1 MKRQLLVFAFAIL
14 VGGTGCPTTDN
25 NVGSLGNDAAVGSDA
40 SAGGA
45 GGISSGGAT
54 GQAGEGN
61 EAGAQGV
68 GGSGGAQ
75 AAPTNG
81 VDASAVG
88 PLGPTQSWIGYV
100 ENYTFPSGSDVI
112 KLSFAYDSNGQ
123 VVGQVILGNGTPPA
137 PATDPNVGYP
147 PGFTGPIY
155 EPTEIEGFAYSI
167 VGGTLAGSRLRF
179 TIEGTEPWAGWCAL
193 QTPPS
198 DGSSGCLP
206 NLSRAEISQAQCSY
220 TTTSGATSAVDC
232 GKWYLCEG
240 PMGTSAASV
249 CFCTSTGCGARP
261 GLFPTSFDMFLAN
274 GAASGSMVGSAV
286 GQTPYNIHFLQ
297 DP

>member
-1 MKRQLLVFAFAIL
+1 L

-25 NVGSLGNDAAVGSDA
+25 NVGGLGNDAAVGSDA
-40 SAGGA
+40 SADGA
-45 GGISSGGAT
+45 GGISSGGAS
-54 GQAGEGN
+54 GQGGEGN
-61 EAGAQGV
+61 EAGPQGV

-75 AAPTNG
+75 TAPTNG

-88 PLGPTQSWIGYV
+88 PLGPSQSWTGYV

-112 KLSFAYDSNGQ
+112 KLSFSYDSNGH
-123 VVGQVILGNGTPPA
+123 VVGQVILGNGTPPP

-147 PGFTGPIY
+147 PGFTGPMY
-155 EPTEIEGFAYSI
+155 EPTEIEGFAYSLA
-167 VGGTLAGSRLRF
+167 GGTLAASRLRF

-206 NLSRAEISQAQCSY
+206 NFSSAAMGGGGTQCSY
-220 TTTSGATSAVDC
+220 TTSGGPTVVVDC
-232 GKWYLCEG
+232 GKWNLCEG
-240 PMGTSAASV
+240 PMATSLASV
-249 CFCTSTGCGARP
+249 CLCAPTGCGARP

-286 GQTPYNIHFLQ
+286 SPEQTPYNVHFLQ
-297 DP
+297 DL